1 MPFPHE
7 VIDLSSDSPQ
17 TSPKPAQSK
26 KLLTRHGEV
35 LFHSDDFDS
44 TINLDDSW
52 TDTPAKRPRLSP
64 SPFEDEALGRPVERI
79 ISTQCQEEAAIGRPT
94 TSRGMSS
101 RSEEAIDHS
110 DPIIITSS
118 PHHARNGTRKTTS
131 IPGGLS
137 PLSDEPSETESFED
151 LGPVLRKTPRA
162 NAHFSSK
169 TAALL
174 ANLSKGNAALDLDRN
189 SSTAHSKYS
198 ESTKVAKS
206 GLVRSKSKLKQNAGN
221 EGLAVSVK
229 APKKP
234 PKGKLNGAE
243 KDAKALEHEHNKA
256 LDKVRKAKEK
266 EDEKEKKQKLKD
278 EKAREKR
285 RAAELAEVNKS
296 KLDKKDST
304 PEMIVDLPSSLD
316 ETGVGSQIKAFLDNL
331 QVQYT
336 TFESPLPNVV
346 KWRRKVC
353 AKYSDEMGIWEPVP
367 MGITNEKHALCLLS
381 AKEFVDMAQ
390 VDPTTVDGQELSAHV
405 LKFKNRFEGCAP
417 IYLIEGLSAWMR
429 KNKNVR
435 NRAYQAAVLSQMDG
449 EGDNPT
455 TLGQPKRPRR
465 KKLAQEYV
473 DEDMIEDALLQLQ
486 VMHKCLIHHTAAPV
500 ESAEW
505 VANFTQHIST
515 IPYKAERMNLDTSF
529 CMDVGQVKTGDDKDD
544 TYVRMLQEIV
554 RVTAP
559 VAYGIASEYPNV
571 LALVKGFREKGP
583 TALEDLMV
591 RSKKPI
597 YPLLIHYPDIHA
609 NAVDPFKKSANRNGA
624 FTNNRIGKAIS
635 KRIYNI
641 FMCIDP
647 GSNYSAYIAQ
657 VRLKL
662 VFPPYQIQHPHS
674 IAYGDSANY
683 PTLFKMFPTDFMPYG
698 WLHPITEL
706 GDDTPVYEDR
716 GTPYAV
722 TQKEID
728 EIQDPNRF
736 PRWTGRCISQR
747 RATQRL
753 VDAHAHGVH
762 LDHDQLAA
770 MDRLQGLGNLNRW
783 GSDIAIKAFND
794 LDKIFFMGTLRGNVY
809 LRWSDKFNTTAGRWL
824 GVTHPPSDELPRIMI
839 QLSTTTL
846 KSRVCSL
853 RDVWATL
860 IHEMIHAYFR
870 LMVAPQ
876 NLYDEDPRTPPGH
889 GPCFQACLNALQ
901 SRIGNP
907 KYIKLEVCHE
917 GAPRPKAGGYRRI
930 NEGEG
935 HRGHDHFGGRDHHR
949 RRRY

>member
-7 VIDLSSDSPQ
+7 VIDLRSDSPQ

-26 KLLTRHGEV
+26 KLPTRHGEV

-44 TINLDDSW
+44 TIDLDDSW
-52 TDTPAKRPRLSP
+52 IDKPVKRPRLSS
-64 SPFEDEALGRPVERI
+64 SPFEDEVLGRQVDRI
-79 ISTQCQEEAAIGRPT
+79 ISTPCQEEATIGRPT
-94 TSRGMSS
+94 TSRGLSS
-101 RSEEAIDHS
+101 RSKEAIDHS
-110 DPIIITSS
+110 DPIIFTSS
-118 PHHARNGTRKTTS
+118 PHHARNGTRKTRS

-137 PLSDEPSETESFED
+137 PLSDEPSETESLED
-151 LGPVLRKTPRA
+151 LGAVLSKTPRP
-162 NAHFSSK
+162 NARFSSK

-174 ANLSKGNAALDLDRN
+174 ANLSKGNAAIELDRD

-198 ESTKVAKS
+198 ESSRIAKS
-206 GLVRSKSKLKQNAGN
+206 GLVRPKSNLRQNAGD

-229 APKKP
+229 APKRPAKD
-234 PKGKLNGAE
+234 KLNGAE
-243 KDAKALEHEHNKA
+243 KEAKALEREHNKA

-316 ETGVGSQIKAFLDNL
+316 GTGVGGQIKAFLDNL

-336 TFESPLPNVV
+336 TFESPLPNVI

-353 AKYSDEMGIWEPVP
+353 AKYNDEMGIWEPVP
-367 MGITNEKHALCLLS
+367 TKITIEKHALCLLS

-390 VDPTTVDGQELSAHV
+390 VDPTTVDGQDLSAHV
-405 LKFKNRFEGCAP
+405 LKFKSRFEGCAP

-449 EGDNPT
+449 ECDNPPT
-455 TLGQPKRPRR
+455 SGQPKRPTR

-515 IPYKAERMNLDTSF
+515 IPYKAQRMNLDTSF

-583 TALEDLMV
+583 TALEDLM
-591 RSKKPI
+591 
-597 YPLLIHYPDIHA
+597 
-609 NAVDPFKKSANRNGA
+609 KSANRNGA
-624 FTNNRIGKAIS
+624 FTNNRIGKAI
-635 KRIYNI
+635 I
-641 FMCIDP
+641 
-647 GSNYSAYIAQ
+647 
-657 VRLKL
+657 RLKL

-674 IAYGDSANY
+674 TAYGDPANY
-683 PTLFKMFPTDFMPYG
+683 PTLFKMFPTNYMPYG
-698 WLHPITEL
+698 RLHPITDL
-706 GDDTPVYEDR
+706 GYDTPVYEDR

-747 RATQRL
+747 RATQQL
-753 VDAHAHGVH
+753 VDAHSHGVH

-809 LRWSDKFNTTAGRWL
+809 LRWSDKFDTTAAAWL
-824 GVTHPPSDELPRIMI
+824 GVTQPPSDASPRIMI

-846 KSRVCSL
+846 KSRLCSL

-860 IHEMIHAYFR
+860 LHEMIHAYLR
-870 LMVAPQ
+870 LMVSPE
-876 NLYDEDPRTPPGH
+876 NLYDEDPRMPPGH

-907 KYIKLEVCHE
+907 KYIKLDVCHVDS
-917 GAPRPKAGGYRRI
+917 GQPKAGGYRRF